1 MIEVIET
8 VEIKTYEILTAAI
21 DTGVRRRT
29 PTVMEIIAGLDLED
43 AVKDLVAR
51 GEVCAVY
58 AWHQQA
64 WREAVEVSGIDPRN
78 GWIDE
83 SAAEAA
89 LVDFFT
95 DRDARQPASAILK
108 AAV

>member
-1 MIEVIET
+1 MIEIIET
-8 VEIKTYEILTAAI
+8 VEIETYEILTAAI
-21 DTGVRRRT
+21 DTGERRRT

-43 AVKDLVAR
+43 AINDLVAR

-64 WREAVEVSGIDPRN
+64 WLEAVEVSGIDPRN
-78 GWIDE
+78 GWTDE
-83 SAAEAA
+83 SDAEAA

-95 DRDARQPASAILK
+95 DRDARQTASTILK
-108 AAV
+108 AGV

>member
-1 MIEVIET
+1 MIEIIET
-8 VEIKTYEILTAAI
+8 VELETYEILTAAI
-21 DTGVRRRT
+21 DTGERWRD
-29 PTVMEIIAGLDLED
+29 PTVMEIITGLDLED
-43 AVKDLVAR
+43 AIKDLVAR

-78 GWIDE
+78 GWMDE

-95 DRDARQPASAILK
+95 DRDARACASAVLK
-108 AAV
+108 EAV

>member
-1 MIEVIET
+1 MIEIIET
-8 VEIKTYEILTAAI
+8 VEIETYEILTAAI
-21 DTGVRRRT
+21 DTGERRT

-43 AVKDLVAR
+43 AIKDLVAR

-78 GWIDE
+78 GWTDE
-83 SAAEAA
+83 GAAKAA

-108 AAV
+108 AGV